1 MKEQLDQL
9 RADLEELE
17 KTPLM
22 LKPARAEKA
31 VRRSFEIVSELAQ
44 TVEQLR
50 FKVEAMEG
58 GLITAG
64 TLTDEEKEDIR
75 SLGLDPEYDG
85 LDPIDREALAKMKA
99 DNAKA

>member
-1 MKEQLDQL
+1 MTMKEQLDQL

-50 FKVEAMEG
+50 FKVEALEGVGERMEAAA
-58 GLITAG
+58 IDA
-64 TLTDEEKEDIR
+64 EQ
-75 SLGLDPEYDG
+75 LDDA
-85 LDPIDREALAKMKA
+85 EA
-99 DNAKA
+99 

>member
-1 MKEQLDQL
+1 MKEKLDQL

-50 FKVEAMEG
+50 FKVEAIEGVGQRMEAAAGEPETLDEGPNPDGRLIPTG
-58 GLITAG
+58 G
-64 TLTDEEKEDIR
+64 
-75 SLGLDPEYDG
+75 
-85 LDPIDREALAKMKA
+85 A
-99 DNAKA
+99 DDQA

>member
-9 RADLEELE
+9 RAELEELE

-50 FKVEAMEG
+50 FKVEAIEGVGQRMEAAAVDAETIDFSDPR
-58 GLITAG
+58 LDG
-64 TLTDEEKEDIR
+64 TLRLVQPSGNGDDQ
-75 SLGLDPEYDG
+75 
-85 LDPIDREALAKMKA
+85 A
-99 DNAKA
+99 

>member
-9 RADLEELE
+9 RQELEALE

-50 FKVEAMEG
+50 FKVEALEGVGERMEAAAIDAETLDEGPNPASRPIANG
-58 GLITAG
+58 G
-64 TLTDEEKEDIR
+64 
-75 SLGLDPEYDG
+75 
-85 LDPIDREALAKMKA
+85 A
-99 DNAKA
+99 DAKA

>member
-1 MKEQLDQL
+1 MTMKEQLDQL
-9 RADLEELE
+9 RQELEALE

-50 FKVEAMEG
+50 FKVEALEG
-58 GLITAG
+58 S
-64 TLTDEEKEDIR
+64 EDP
-75 SLGLDPEYDG
+75 DPDLVDLEDM
-85 LDPIDREALAKMKA
+85 DRAEA
-99 DNAKA
+99 